1 MPVTDR
7 RALNPPARSPGVVHH
22 PQRPQRSQRP
32 QRPQHLRQATFIVIC
47 ALTLALFVKSFV
59 VQFFDVPSESM
70 ERTLLVGDAIAVTRT
85 LTQFGPPHRGDVVV
99 FRDPGGWLP
108 RHVRND
114 GIPTQAME
122 FIGMIP
128 YNSGEH
134 LVKRVVGEAGDVLEC
149 RGTGPLYVNG
159 RAANEPFLAPGSQP
173 CDATF
178 RIVVPARSIWV
189 MGDNRNDSADSRF
202 HLGDAR
208 HGSVPLSDVVGLAKA
223 RVWPPT
229 RWGLLLGGS

>member
-7 RALNPPARSPGVVHH
+7 RATNPFPRTRESG
-22 PQRPQRSQRP
+22 RPP

-47 ALTLALFVKSFV
+47 ALSLALFVKSFV
-59 VQFFDVPSESM
+59 VQFFDVPSQSM

-85 LTQFGPPHRGDVVV
+85 LTQFGPPHRGDIVV

-108 RHVRND
+108 RHGRND
-114 GIPTQAME
+114 GILVEAME

-159 RAANEPFLAPGSQP
+159 HPAVEPFLAPGSQP

-178 RIVVPARSIWV
+178 KIVVPSRSIWV

-208 HGSVPLSDVVGLAKA
+208 HGSVPLSNVVGLAVA

-229 RWGLLLGGS
+229 RWGLLTGNS